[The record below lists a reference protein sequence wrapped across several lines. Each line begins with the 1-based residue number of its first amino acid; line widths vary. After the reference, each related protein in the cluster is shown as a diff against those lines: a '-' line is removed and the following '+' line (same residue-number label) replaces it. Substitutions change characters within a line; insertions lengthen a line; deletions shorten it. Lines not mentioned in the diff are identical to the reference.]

1 MRWRIEALL
10 SSSPGCLGPTPRLE
24 RLSTHGATTSRNES
38 YCVSFL
44 PLFLFQTRAH
54 LKQREWLGEP
64 KETPVSLVLSR
75 LFLQREASRR
85 TFHLSIG
92 VFWMGSN
99 VIYIGTRLIGSL
111 VMFLEIP
118 NRWSGICYIL
128 FLVHS
133 TSIGIISLVI
143 WFFYNLY
150 HFLCNNWSLF
160 INFYNTR
167 YFSYNFKNK
176 FYILIQ
182 YMKKFKCCFFSIERN
197 RKSEFNNARSEQSC
211 VFPLCNG

>member
-54 LKQREWLGEP
+54 LKQRELTGRAQRD
-64 KETPVSLVLSR
+64 TGLSR
-75 LFLQREASRR
+75 SLSLFLQREASRR

-118 NRWSGICYIL
+118 NR
-128 FLVHS
+128 
-133 TSIGIISLVI
+133 
-143 WFFYNLY
+143 
-150 HFLCNNWSLF
+150 
-160 INFYNTR
+160 
-167 YFSYNFKNK
+167 
-176 FYILIQ
+176 
-182 YMKKFKCCFFSIERN
+182 
-197 RKSEFNNARSEQSC
+197 
-211 VFPLCNG
+211 